1 MKLHANKG
9 KSSSRSPFLDD
20 NQLLSNTAH
29 HLLLHFRYL
38 MKPSTNARGHRV
50 NSLGQGSAL
59 SCIPILVIVLLAD
72 ARSYLV
78 ILHVQGSRG
87 SSGGTH
93 ENSSPNTWLVG
104 GFRVVE

>member
-1 MKLHANKG
+1 MRPMKLHANEG
-9 KSSSRSPFLDD
+9 NSSSRSPFLDD

-38 MKPSTNARGHRV
+38 MRPSTNARGHRV
-50 NSLGQGSAL
+50 SSLGQGSAP
-59 SCIPILVIVLLAD
+59 SCIPILVIVLRAD

-87 SSGGTH
+87 MSGGTH
-93 ENSSPNTWLVG
+93 EKSFPIPWL
-104 GFRVVE
+104 ES